1 MFVELAVL
9 ESGTLCFVLGAL
21 RTTAKPLILKLVRSF
36 SGKYDGVI
44 IACERHWLIRRL
56 FFFD

>member
-21 RTTAKPLILKLVRSF
+21 RTTAKSLILKLVRSF

-44 IACERHWLIRRL
+44 IACERRGW
-56 FFFD
+56 